1 MRHQAFHIDARP
13 GGHFGVQG
21 DHAVRFQRPVDLT
34 AADRARWADLSDRA
48 GAANVFAQHW
58 FMDAALRHGGDD
70 QLIRLAI
77 VERAG
82 GEWVGVLP
90 LVRRARFGRWPAP
103 HWQGWLATNQ
113 FLGSPLVRPG
123 AEDRFWALLLP
134 FLDAHAGREIGL
146 QCRQLAWDD
155 PICAALLAHCEREG
169 RGFRIVDRF
178 DRPARAPGSD
188 AVGGR
193 AGIKARARLRSLER
207 RLTRDHGPVAV
218 DLHTA
223 NGDGDRWVEA
233 FLAMERAGWKGRAG
247 SALACH
253 SATEKLFRDVVRA
266 GWECGRL
273 GRATLTA
280 AGRPLAMSS
289 WFVTGDR
296 GFGFKMAFDEAF
308 RSYAPGQLLMRHVA
322 DHVAGLRPPI
332 HFDTC
337 TSAGA
342 GACRSL
348 WGDSRTIV
356 DCVVAIGSP
365 VRRFAFAGLM
375 RARDVYLLAVNSS
388 AAPASPDLSIVAAR
402 R

>member
-1 MRHQAFHIDARP
+1 MKHQALRIDGDDAVRP
-13 GGHFGVQG
+13 GGHLGLAG
-21 DHAVRFQRPVDLT
+21 DHAVRLQRPADLD
-34 AADRARWADLSDRA
+34 AADHARWADLSDRA

-58 FMDAALRHGGDD
+58 FMDAALRHGGGDRP
-70 QLIRLAI
+70 IRLAI

-82 GEWVGVLP
+82 GEWIGVLP
-90 LVRRARFGRWPAP
+90 LVQSMRFGRWPVP
-103 HWQGWLATNQ
+103 HWRGWLATNQ

-123 AEDRFWALLLP
+123 AEDRFWTLLLS
-134 FLDAHAGREIGL
+134 FLDARAGREIGL

-155 PICAALLAHCEREG
+155 PACAALIAHCEREG
-169 RGFRIVDRF
+169 RGFRLVDRF
-178 DRPARAPGSD
+178 DRPARVPGSD
-188 AVGGR
+188 AGGGG
-193 AGIKARARLRSLER
+193 AGAKARSRLRSLER
-207 RLTRDHGPVAV
+207 RLARDHGPVAV
-218 DLHTA
+218 DRHA
-223 NGDGDRWVEA
+223 GDGDCDRWVEA

-253 SATEKLFRDVVRA
+253 PATESLFRDVMRA
-266 GWECGRL
+266 GSERGML

-322 DHVAGLRPPI
+322 DHVAGLRSPI

-337 TSAGA
+337 TSADARGS
-342 GACRSL
+342 RSL
-348 WGDSRTIV
+348 WGGSQTIV

-365 VRRFAFAGLM
+365 VRRVAFAGLM
-375 RARDVYLLAVNSS
+375 RARDTY
-388 AAPASPDLSIVAAR
+388 R
-402 R
+402 RGAGADRV